1 MRIWSLHPS
10 LLDRRA
16 LVACWRETLLAQKVL
31 RGLTRGYTN
40 HPQLIRFRAHPQPL
54 EAVAAYLSGLAD
66 EADARGYSFNRALI
80 GGGEDG
86 AGENSAGKNCTDKAN
101 KNGAAKAEN
110 PYASVALIPVP
121 LGQLEYELAF
131 LRHKVAG
138 RDPEWEHRLSERLAA
153 GWRRARIRF
162 LKWLQALLSLG
173 RRRKSSKN
181 VNIVMPRR

>member
-1 MRIWSLHPS
+1 MRIWSLHPC

-54 EAVAAYLSGLAD
+54 EAVATYLSGLAD

-80 GGGEDG
+80 GAGEDD
-86 AGENSAGKNCTDKAN
+86 AGENSAGKNGTSNNGTGKNCADKA
-101 KNGAAKAEN
+101 ED
-110 PYASVALIPVP
+110 PYASVARIPVP

-131 LRHKVAG
+131 LQHKVAG
-138 RDPEWEHRLSERLAA
+138 RDSEWEHRLSERLAA
-153 GWRRARIRF
+153 RGTLAACAHPLFEVVPGAIEPWEKTKDF
-162 LKWLQALLSLG
+162 
-173 RRRKSSKN
+173 
-181 VNIVMPRR
+181 

>member
-54 EAVAAYLSGLAD
+54 EAVATYLSGLAD

-80 GGGEDG
+80 G
-86 AGENSAGKNCTDKAN
+86 AGENSTDKNSSGKNGTDKNCT
-101 KNGAAKAEN
+101 GKAEN
-110 PYASVALIPVP
+110 PYASVARIPVP

-131 LRHKVAG
+131 LQHKVAG
-138 RDPEWEHRLSERLAA
+138 RDPEWEHQLSGRLAA
-153 GWRRARIRF
+153 RGELAACAHPLFEVVPGAIEPWEKTKDF
-162 LKWLQALLSLG
+162 
-173 RRRKSSKN
+173 
-181 VNIVMPRR
+181 

>member
-54 EAVAAYLSGLAD
+54 EAVATYLLGLAD

-80 GGGEDG
+80 G
-86 AGENSAGKNCTDKAN
+86 AGEEGASENTADKNNAD
-101 KNGAAKAEN
+101 KAEN
-110 PYASVALIPVP
+110 PYASVVRIPVP

-131 LRHKVAG
+131 LRHKVTG
-138 RDPEWEHRLSERLAA
+138 RDPEWEHQLRERLAA
-153 GWRRARIRF
+153 RGELAACAHPLFEVIPGAIEPWEKTKDF
-162 LKWLQALLSLG
+162 
-173 RRRKSSKN
+173 
-181 VNIVMPRR
+181 

>member
-16 LVACWRETLLAQKVL
+16 LVACWRETLLVQKVL

-80 GGGEDG
+80 GAGEDD
-86 AGENSAGKNCTDKAN
+86 AGENSAGKNGTDKNCAD
-101 KNGAAKAEN
+101 KTGN
-110 PYASVALIPVP
+110 PYASVALIPVT

-131 LRHKVAG
+131 LQHKVAG
-138 RDPEWEHRLSERLAA
+138 RDPEWEHRLSERLATRGGLA
-153 GWRRARIRF
+153 ACAHPLFEVVPGAIEPWEKTKDF
-162 LKWLQALLSLG
+162 
-173 RRRKSSKN
+173 
-181 VNIVMPRR
+181 

>member
-80 GGGEDG
+80 G
-86 AGENSAGKNCTDKAN
+86 AGDASTSENSTDKNSAD
-101 KNGAAKAEN
+101 KNSADKAED
-110 PYASVALIPVP
+110 PYASVARIPVP

-131 LRHKVAG
+131 LQHKVAG

-153 GWRRARIRF
+153 RGELAACAHPLFEVVPGAIEPWEKTKDF
-162 LKWLQALLSLG
+162 
-173 RRRKSSKN
+173 
-181 VNIVMPRR
+181 

>member
-1 MRIWSLHPS
+1 MRIWSLHPC

-80 GGGEDG
+80 GAGEDD
-86 AGENSAGKNCTDKAN
+86 AGENNAGKNGTDKN
-101 KNGAAKAEN
+101 CTGKAEN
-110 PYASVALIPVP
+110 PYASVARIPVP

-131 LRHKVAG
+131 LQHKVAG
-138 RDPEWEHRLSERLAA
+138 RDPEWEHQLSGRLAA
-153 GWRRARIRF
+153 RGELAACAHPLFEVVPGAIEPWE
-162 LKWLQALLSLG
+162 KT
-173 RRRKSSKN
+173 KN
-181 VNIVMPRR
+181 F

>member
-80 GGGEDG
+80 GAGEDST
-86 AGENSAGKNCTDKAN
+86 GENNAGKNSADKT
-101 KNGAAKAEN
+101 EN
-110 PYASVALIPVP
+110 PYASVARIPAP

-131 LRHKVAG
+131 LQHKVAG
-138 RDPEWEHRLSERLAA
+138 RDPEWEHQLSGRLAA
-153 GWRRARIRF
+153 RGELAACAHPLFEVVPGAIEPWE
-162 LKWLQALLSLG
+162 KT
-173 RRRKSSKN
+173 KN
-181 VNIVMPRR
+181 F

>member
-80 GGGEDG
+80 G
-86 AGENSAGKNCTDKAN
+86 AGESIGKNCADKV
-101 KNGAAKAEN
+101 EN
-110 PYASVALIPVP
+110 PYASVARIPVP

-138 RDPEWEHRLSERLAA
+138 RNLEWEHRLSERLAA
-153 GWRRARIRF
+153 RGELTARAHPLFEVVPGAIEPWEKTKDF
-162 LKWLQALLSLG
+162 
-173 RRRKSSKN
+173 
-181 VNIVMPRR
+181 

>member
-54 EAVAAYLSGLAD
+54 EAVAAYLFGLAD

-80 GGGEDG
+80 GASDASSSKNT
-86 AGENSAGKNCTDKAN
+86 AGENSADKS
-101 KNGAAKAEN
+101 EN
-110 PYASVALIPVP
+110 PYASVVRIPVP

-138 RDPEWEHRLSERLAA
+138 RDPEWEHQLRERLAA
-153 GWRRARIRF
+153 RGELAACAHPLFEVIP
-162 LKWLQALLSLG
+162 G
-173 RRRKSSKN
+173 
-181 VNIVMPRR
+181 NIEPWEKTKDF

>member
-1 MRIWSLHPS
+1 MRIWSLHPC

-40 HPQLIRFRAHPQPL
+40 HPQLIRFRAQPL
-54 EAVAAYLSGLAD
+54 EAVATYLSGLAD

-80 GGGEDG
+80 GAGEDD
-86 AGENSAGKNCTDKAN
+86 AGENSAGKNGADKA
-101 KNGAAKAEN
+101 ED

-153 GWRRARIRF
+153 RGELAACAHPLFEVVPGAIEPWEKTKDF
-162 LKWLQALLSLG
+162 
-173 RRRKSSKN
+173 
-181 VNIVMPRR
+181 

>member
-1 MRIWSLHPS
+1 MRIWSLHPC

-31 RGLTRGYTN
+31 RGLTRGYTS

-80 GGGEDG
+80 GAGEYG
-86 AGENSAGKNCTDKAN
+86 AGENSTNENSAGKNGTSKNGTGKNCADKA
-101 KNGAAKAEN
+101 ES
-110 PYASVALIPVP
+110 PYASIALIPVP

-131 LRHKVAG
+131 LQHKVAG

-153 GWRRARIRF
+153 RGGLAACAHPLFEVVPGAIEPWEKTKDF
-162 LKWLQALLSLG
+162 
-173 RRRKSSKN
+173 
-181 VNIVMPRR
+181 

>member
-1 MRIWSLHPS
+1 MRIWSLHPC

-54 EAVAAYLSGLAD
+54 EAVATYLSGLAD

-80 GGGEDG
+80 GAGEDD
-86 AGENSAGKNCTDKAN
+86 AGENSAGKNGTSNNGTGKNCADKA
-101 KNGAAKAEN
+101 ED
-110 PYASVALIPVP
+110 PYASVARIPVP

-131 LRHKVAG
+131 LQHKVAG

-153 GWRRARIRF
+153 RGGLAACAHPLFEVVPGAIEPWEKTKDF
-162 LKWLQALLSLG
+162 
-173 RRRKSSKN
+173 
-181 VNIVMPRR
+181 

>member
-1 MRIWSLHPS
+1 MRIWSLHPC

-80 GGGEDG
+80 GAGEDE
-86 AGENSAGKNCTDKAN
+86 AGENSTHENSAGKN
-101 KNGAAKAEN
+101 GADKAEN

-121 LGQLEYELAF
+121 LGQMEYELAF
-131 LRHKVAG
+131 LLHKVAG

-153 GWRRARIRF
+153 RGELAACAHPLFEVVPGAIEPWEKTKDF
-162 LKWLQALLSLG
+162 
-173 RRRKSSKN
+173 
-181 VNIVMPRR
+181 

>member
-80 GGGEDG
+80 SGGEDE
-86 AGENSAGKNCTDKAN
+86 AGENSTNKNSAGKNCAD
-101 KNGAAKAEN
+101 KAEN

-131 LRHKVAG
+131 LQHKVAG

-153 GWRRARIRF
+153 RGELAACAHPLFEVVPGAIEPWEKTKDF
-162 LKWLQALLSLG
+162 
-173 RRRKSSKN
+173 
-181 VNIVMPRR
+181 

>member
-1 MRIWSLHPS
+1 MRIWSLHPC

-66 EADARGYSFNRALI
+66 EADARGYLFNRALI
-80 GGGEDG
+80 G
-86 AGENSAGKNCTDKAN
+86 AGENSTGKNSSGKNGTDKNCT
-101 KNGAAKAEN
+101 GKAEN

-131 LRHKVAG
+131 LQHKVAG
-138 RDPEWEHRLSERLAA
+138 RGPEWEHQLSGRLAA
-153 GWRRARIRF
+153 RGELAACAHPLFEVVPGAIEPWE
-162 LKWLQALLSLG
+162 
-173 RRRKSSKN
+173 RRKTF
-181 VNIVMPRR
+181 RQRDF

>member
-1 MRIWSLHPS
+1 MRIWSLHPC

-31 RGLTRGYTN
+31 RGLARGYTN

-80 GGGEDG
+80 GAGED
-86 AGENSAGKNCTDKAN
+86 STGKNSSGKNDTD
-101 KNGAAKAEN
+101 KNGADKAED
-110 PYASVALIPVP
+110 PYASVARIPVP

-131 LRHKVAG
+131 LQHKVAG

-153 GWRRARIRF
+153 RDELAACAHPLFEVVPGAIEPWEKTKDF
-162 LKWLQALLSLG
+162 
-173 RRRKSSKN
+173 
-181 VNIVMPRR
+181 

>member
-80 GGGEDG
+80 GAGEDD
-86 AGENSAGKNCTDKAN
+86 AGENSAGKNGTSNNGTGKNCADKA
-101 KNGAAKAEN
+101 ED
-110 PYASVALIPVP
+110 PYASVARIPVP

-131 LRHKVAG
+131 LQHKVAG
-138 RDPEWEHRLSERLAA
+138 RDPEWEHQLSGRLAA
-153 GWRRARIRF
+153 RGELAACAHPLFEVVPGAIEPWE
-162 LKWLQALLSLG
+162 KT
-173 RRRKSSKN
+173 KN
-181 VNIVMPRR
+181 F

>member
-1 MRIWSLHPS
+1 MRIWSLHPC

-80 GGGEDG
+80 GAGENSTN
-86 AGENSAGKNCTDKAN
+86 ENSAGKNGTDKNSAD
-101 KNGAAKAEN
+101 KAEN
-110 PYASVALIPVP
+110 PYASVAPIPVS

-131 LRHKVAG
+131 LQHKVAG
-138 RDPEWEHRLSERLAA
+138 RDPEWEHRLSERLTARGELAA
-153 GWRRARIRF
+153 CAHPLFEVVPGAIEPWEKTKDF
-162 LKWLQALLSLG
+162 
-173 RRRKSSKN
+173 
-181 VNIVMPRR
+181 

>member
-31 RGLTRGYTN
+31 RGLTRGYTS

-54 EAVAAYLSGLAD
+54 EAVAAYLLGLAD

-80 GGGEDG
+80 G
-86 AGENSAGKNCTDKAN
+86 AGEEGADESAGKNGAN
-101 KNGAAKAEN
+101 KNGADKAES

-131 LRHKVAG
+131 LQHKVAG
-138 RDPEWEHRLSERLAA
+138 RDSEWEPRLAERLAA
-153 GWRRARIRF
+153 RGGLAACAHPLFEVIPGAIEPWEKTKDF
-162 LKWLQALLSLG
+162 
-173 RRRKSSKN
+173 
-181 VNIVMPRR
+181 

>member
-54 EAVAAYLSGLAD
+54 GAVATYLCGLAD

-80 GGGEDG
+80 GAGED
-86 AGENSAGKNCTDKAN
+86 EAGKDSTN
-101 KNGAAKAEN
+101 KK
-110 PYASVALIPVP
+110 
-121 LGQLEYELAF
+121 
-131 LRHKVAG
+131 
-138 RDPEWEHRLSERLAA
+138 
-153 GWRRARIRF
+153 
-162 LKWLQALLSLG
+162 
-173 RRRKSSKN
+173 
-181 VNIVMPRR
+181 

>member
-40 HPQLIRFRAHPQPL
+40 HPQLIRFRTHSQPL

-80 GGGEDG
+80 G
-86 AGENSAGKNCTDKAN
+86 AGEEGASENTSGENGADKNSAD
-101 KNGAAKAEN
+101 KAEN
-110 PYASVALIPVP
+110 PYASVSRIPVP

-131 LRHKVAG
+131 LQHKVAG
-138 RDPEWEHRLSERLAA
+138 RDPEWEHQLRERLAA
-153 GWRRARIRF
+153 RGELAACAHPLFEVVPGAIEPWEKTKDF
-162 LKWLQALLSLG
+162 
-173 RRRKSSKN
+173 
-181 VNIVMPRR
+181 

>member
-1 MRIWSLHPS
+1 MRIWSLHPC

-54 EAVAAYLSGLAD
+54 EAVAAYLFGLAD

-80 GGGEDG
+80 GAGDVSSSKNT
-86 AGENSAGKNCTDKAN
+86 AGENSADKS
-101 KNGAAKAEN
+101 EN
-110 PYASVALIPVP
+110 PYASVVRIPVP

-138 RDPEWEHRLSERLAA
+138 RDPEWEHQLRERLTARGELAA
-153 GWRRARIRF
+153 CAHPLFEVVPG
-162 LKWLQALLSLG
+162 
-173 RRRKSSKN
+173 
-181 VNIVMPRR
+181 NIEPWEKTKDF

>member
-54 EAVAAYLSGLAD
+54 EAVAAYLAGLAD

-80 GGGEDG
+80 GAGEHD
-86 AGENSAGKNCTDKAN
+86 AGKDSTHENSASKNCAD
-101 KNGAAKAEN
+101 KAEN
-110 PYASVALIPVP
+110 PYASVALIPVA

-131 LRHKVAG
+131 LQHKVAG

-153 GWRRARIRF
+153 RGGLAACAHPLFEVVPGAIEPWEKTKDF
-162 LKWLQALLSLG
+162 
-173 RRRKSSKN
+173 
-181 VNIVMPRR
+181 

>member
-1 MRIWSLHPS
+1 MRIWSLHPC

-40 HPQLIRFRAHPQPL
+40 HPQLIRFRAHPLPL

-80 GGGEDG
+80 G
-86 AGENSAGKNCTDKAN
+86 AGENSTGKNSSGKNGTDKNCT
-101 KNGAAKAEN
+101 GKAEN
-110 PYASVALIPVP
+110 PYASVARIPVP

-131 LRHKVAG
+131 LQHKVAG
-138 RDPEWEHRLSERLAA
+138 RDPEWEHRLNERLAA
-153 GWRRARIRF
+153 RGELAACAHPLFEVVPGAIEPWEKTKDF
-162 LKWLQALLSLG
+162 
-173 RRRKSSKN
+173 
-181 VNIVMPRR
+181 

>member
-66 EADARGYSFNRALI
+66 EADVRGYSFNRALI
-80 GGGEDG
+80 GADEDSVDKNS
-86 AGENSAGKNCTDKAN
+86 AGENSADE
-101 KNGAAKAEN
+101 AEN
-110 PYASVALIPVP
+110 PYASVAPIPVP

-131 LRHKVAG
+131 LQHKVAG
-138 RDPEWEHRLSERLAA
+138 RDPEWEHQLRERLAA
-153 GWRRARIRF
+153 RGELAACAHPLFEVIPGAIEPWEKTKDF
-162 LKWLQALLSLG
+162 
-173 RRRKSSKN
+173 
-181 VNIVMPRR
+181 

>member
-80 GGGEDG
+80 GAGEDG
-86 AGENSAGKNCTDKAN
+86 ADESVDKNIADKA
-101 KNGAAKAEN
+101 ED
-110 PYASVALIPVP
+110 PYASVTLIPVP

-153 GWRRARIRF
+153 RGGLAACVHPLFEVVPGAIEPWEKTKEF
-162 LKWLQALLSLG
+162 
-173 RRRKSSKN
+173 
-181 VNIVMPRR
+181 

>member
-80 GGGEDG
+80 GAGEDSTN
-86 AGENSAGKNCTDKAN
+86 ENSAGKNGTSNNGTGKNCADKA
-101 KNGAAKAEN
+101 ED
-110 PYASVALIPVP
+110 PYASVARIPVP

-131 LRHKVAG
+131 LQHKVAG
-138 RDPEWEHRLSERLAA
+138 RDPEWEHQLSGRLAA
-153 GWRRARIRF
+153 RGELAACAHPLFEVVPGAIEPWEKTKDF
-162 LKWLQALLSLG
+162 
-173 RRRKSSKN
+173 
-181 VNIVMPRR
+181 

>member
-1 MRIWSLHPS
+1 MRIWSLHPC

-80 GGGEDG
+80 G
-86 AGENSAGKNCTDKAN
+86 AGENSTGKNSSGKNDTD
-101 KNGAAKAEN
+101 KNGADKTED

-131 LRHKVAG
+131 LQHKVAG
-138 RDPEWEHRLSERLAA
+138 RAPEWEHRLSERLAA
-153 GWRRARIRF
+153 RGELAACAHPLFEVVPGAIEPWEKTKDF
-162 LKWLQALLSLG
+162 
-173 RRRKSSKN
+173 
-181 VNIVMPRR
+181 

>member
-16 LVACWRETLLAQKVL
+16 LVACWRETLLVQKVL

-66 EADARGYSFNRALI
+66 EADARGYSFNRELI
-80 GGGEDG
+80 GAGEDG
-86 AGENSAGKNCTDKAN
+86 AGEDGADKS
-101 KNGAAKAEN
+101 EN

-131 LRHKVAG
+131 LQHKVAG
-138 RDPEWEHRLSERLAA
+138 RDPEWEQRLSERLAA
-153 GWRRARIRF
+153 RDGLAACAHPLFEVVPGAIEPWEKTKDF
-162 LKWLQALLSLG
+162 
-173 RRRKSSKN
+173 
-181 VNIVMPRR
+181 

>member
-31 RGLTRGYTN
+31 RGMTRGYTN

-80 GGGEDG
+80 G
-86 AGENSAGKNCTDKAN
+86 AGENSSGKNDAGKNNAS
-101 KNGAAKAEN
+101 KNGADKAEN
-110 PYASVALIPVP
+110 PYASVALIPIP
-121 LGQLEYELAF
+121 IGQLEYELAF
-131 LRHKVAG
+131 LQHKVAG
-138 RDPEWEHRLSERLAA
+138 RDPEWERQLSERLAA
-153 GWRRARIRF
+153 RGELA
-162 LKWLQALLSLG
+162 ACAHSLFEVVPG
-173 RRRKSSKN
+173 AIEPWEKTKN
-181 VNIVMPRR
+181 F

>member
-54 EAVAAYLSGLAD
+54 EAVA
-66 EADARGYSFNRALI
+66 RGYSFNRALI
-80 GGGEDG
+80 DAGEDSTSEHG
-86 AGENSAGKNCTDKAN
+86 AGNNSADKA
-101 KNGAAKAEN
+101 ES
-110 PYASVALIPVP
+110 PYASVARIPVP

-131 LRHKVAG
+131 LQHKVAG
-138 RDPEWEHRLSERLAA
+138 RDPEWEHQLSERLAA
-153 GWRRARIRF
+153 RGKLAACAHPLFEVVPGTIEPWEKTKDF
-162 LKWLQALLSLG
+162 
-173 RRRKSSKN
+173 
-181 VNIVMPRR
+181 

>member
-1 MRIWSLHPS
+1 MRIWSLRPS

-54 EAVAAYLSGLAD
+54 EAVTAYLSRLAD

-80 GGGEDG
+80 GAGEDD
-86 AGENSAGKNCTDKAN
+86 AGKDSTNENSVGKNDTDKNCAD
-101 KNGAAKAEN
+101 KSEN
-110 PYASVALIPVP
+110 PYASVARIPVP

-138 RDPEWEHRLSERLAA
+138 RDPEWEHQLSERLAA
-153 GWRRARIRF
+153 RGELAACAHPLFEVVPGAIEPWE
-162 LKWLQALLSLG
+162 KT
-173 RRRKSSKN
+173 KN
-181 VNIVMPRR
+181 F

>member
-1 MRIWSLHPS
+1 MRIWSLHPC

-80 GGGEDG
+80 G
-86 AGENSAGKNCTDKAN
+86 AGKSVGKNCAD
-101 KNGAAKAEN
+101 KAEN
-110 PYASVALIPVP
+110 TYASVSLIPVP

-131 LRHKVAG
+131 LQHKVAG

-153 GWRRARIRF
+153 RGELAACAHPLFEVVPGAIEPWEKTKDF
-162 LKWLQALLSLG
+162 
-173 RRRKSSKN
+173 
-181 VNIVMPRR
+181 

>member
-80 GGGEDG
+80 GAGEDSTN
-86 AGENSAGKNCTDKAN
+86 ENSAGKNGTSN
-101 KNGAAKAEN
+101 NGTGKNCADTAED
-110 PYASVALIPVP
+110 PYASVARIPVP

-131 LRHKVAG
+131 LQHKVAG
-138 RDPEWEHRLSERLAA
+138 RDPEWEHQLSGRLAA
-153 GWRRARIRF
+153 RGELAACAHPLFEVVPGAIEPWEKTKDF
-162 LKWLQALLSLG
+162 
-173 RRRKSSKN
+173 
-181 VNIVMPRR
+181 

>member
-54 EAVAAYLSGLAD
+54 EAVAAYLAGLAD

-80 GGGEDG
+80 G
-86 AGENSAGKNCTDKAN
+86 AGDASADENSAGKNSADKA
-101 KNGAAKAEN
+101 EDS
-110 PYASVALIPVP
+110 YATVARIPVP

-131 LRHKVAG
+131 LQHKVAG
-138 RDPEWEHRLSERLAA
+138 RDPEWEHQLSERLAA
-153 GWRRARIRF
+153 RGELAACAHPLFEVVPGAIEPWEKTKDF
-162 LKWLQALLSLG
+162 
-173 RRRKSSKN
+173 
-181 VNIVMPRR
+181 

>member
-1 MRIWSLHPS
+1 MRIWSLHPC

-80 GGGEDG
+80 GAGEDE
-86 AGENSAGKNCTDKAN
+86 AGENSAGKNGADKA
-101 KNGAAKAEN
+101 ED
-110 PYASVALIPVP
+110 PYASVAPVP
-121 LGQLEYELAF
+121 VSLGQLEYELAF
-131 LRHKVAG
+131 LQHKVAG
-138 RDPEWEHRLSERLAA
+138 RDPEWEHQLRERLAA
-153 GWRRARIRF
+153 RGELAACAHPLFEVVPGAIEPWEKTKDF
-162 LKWLQALLSLG
+162 
-173 RRRKSSKN
+173 
-181 VNIVMPRR
+181 

>member
-54 EAVAAYLSGLAD
+54 EAVTAYLSRLAD

-80 GGGEDG
+80 G
-86 AGENSAGKNCTDKAN
+86 AGENSTGKNSSGKNDTD
-101 KNGAAKAEN
+101 KNGADKAEN

-153 GWRRARIRF
+153 RGELAACAHPLFEVVPGAIEPWEKTKDF
-162 LKWLQALLSLG
+162 
-173 RRRKSSKN
+173 
-181 VNIVMPRR
+181 